1 MQAGDYDALVL
12 ECPNCVSS
20 LAILRE
26 DTYNLLREE
35 WQAAGRIGAPVGQG
49 EVAALVLQDDTPAQ
63 GWLALTQLQPR
74 TCAVIATTARRPAVG
89 SRGTSPRLRIAE
101 GRPVPPTDHPT

>member
-1 MQAGDYDALVL
+1 M
-12 ECPNCVSS
+12 
-20 LAILRE
+20 
-26 DTYNLLREE
+26 
-35 WQAAGRIGAPVGQG
+35 GQG